1 MLSHK
6 SGKRRESDNT
16 YSLIQSVDDLMRV
29 MMSKRS
35 ESVKMSGSKVVTFL
49 WVTIVAWIGLFSE
62 EGSST
67 ATFQVNVPALLGAQ
81 KMNSPLSSIIDFR
94 QTNLETVK
102 NVYFKYFDRLVGGGA
117 IYCREIYSKSPY
129 FLSKRN
135 KNGSKVKC

>member
-1 MLSHK
+1 
-6 SGKRRESDNT
+6 
-16 YSLIQSVDDLMRV
+16 
-29 MMSKRS
+29 MSKRS

-67 ATFQVNVPALLGAQ
+67 ATFQVNVPALLGAH

-102 NVYFKYFDRLVGGGA
+102 NVYFKYFDRLVG
-117 IYCREIYSKSPY
+117 REQQFITGRFILNRNIFSSK
-129 FLSKRN
+129 
-135 KNGSKVKC
+135 GI